1 MNLTLTA
8 AERRAASLAALLGN
22 ALEWF
27 DFAVYG
33 YVATSLGHLEK
44 LLITGNSTGIKQPLM
59 RRRVE
64 IKQHRPLC
72 RSPSLWVLLREIHA
86 ANLTLQER

>member
-33 YVATSLGHLEK
+33 YVATSLGKTSIQLTGLGCRLW
-44 LLITGNSTGIKQPLM
+44 LLS
-59 RRRVE
+59 V
-64 IKQHRPLC
+64 C
-72 RSPSLWVLLREIHA
+72 SPWA
-86 ANLTLQER
+86 T

>member
-33 YVATSLGHLEK
+33 YVATSLG
-44 LLITGNSTGIKQPLM
+44 
-59 RRRVE
+59 
-64 IKQHRPLC
+64 
-72 RSPSLWVLLREIHA
+72 
-86 ANLTLQER
+86 

>member
-1 MNLTLTA
+1 MNLTLMV

-33 YVATSLGHLEK
+33 YVATSLG
-44 LLITGNSTGIKQPLM
+44 
-59 RRRVE
+59 
-64 IKQHRPLC
+64 
-72 RSPSLWVLLREIHA
+72 
-86 ANLTLQER
+86 